1 METFSRFS
9 RWKTNIV
16 GPIRALEHEGDIF
29 KKKDGRS
36 VDDITSLH
44 PNLSQNKSKEEF
56 LEVFKS

>member
-1 METFSRFS
+1 M
-9 RWKTNIV
+9 
-16 GPIRALEHEGDIF
+16 EHEGDIF

>member
-1 METFSRFS
+1 M
-9 RWKTNIV
+9 
-16 GPIRALEHEGDIF
+16 EHEGDIV

-36 VDDITSLH
+36 VDDITSLQ